1 MGAIDT
7 EASDETGINY
17 TEDQRTRRAAIQ
29 LGAGFNRAVKDDPS
43 FKGAKGKAESFDE
56 MKTALGQTYGFMD
69 AEGNPIKGKPAP
81 DPAAH
86 DRMALI
92 GTDIMRSGLPAET
105 AARMLQGVATGALRP
120 QITQRGNENL
130 VSFGNG
136 MPPVRLSE
144 DAFLQL
150 SRLAGASAKPGALPP
165 TQRWR
170 MDPSVGDSSTALPGR
185 TGNTRPRDQRGVN
198 LDMPYGG
205 ASSPLEIADMLPSE
219 QAGAVDI
226 YGQRQEMLRRRA
238 QAAEG
243 ANASR
248 QPTLASPG
256 EEAYLRQRLG
266 RFARPGMTIQELRQ
280 EEQALTAMEMNRG
293 MGGRYGRR

>member
-1 MGAIDT
+1 
-7 EASDETGINY
+7 
-17 TEDQRTRRAAIQ
+17 
-29 LGAGFNRAVKDDPS
+29 
-43 FKGAKGKAESFDE
+43 
-56 MKTALGQTYGFMD
+56 
-69 AEGNPIKGKPAP
+69 
-81 DPAAH
+81 
-86 DRMALI
+86 
-92 GTDIMRSGLPAET
+92 
-105 AARMLQGVATGALRP
+105 
-120 QITQRGNENL
+120 
-130 VSFGNG
+130 
-136 MPPVRLSE
+136 
-144 DAFLQL
+144 
-150 SRLAGASAKPGALPP
+150 
-165 TQRWR
+165 
-170 MDPSVGDSSTALPGR
+170 
-185 TGNTRPRDQRGVN
+185 
-198 LDMPYGG
+198 MPYGG
-205 ASSPLEIADMLPSE
+205 ASSPLEIADMSPSE